1 MIFWIGILVGIAFV
15 ALAVKIGFYETWA
28 MLFNIVM
35 SIYLAVFITPL
46 IASIQGTER
55 IGYSSF
61 IGVAV
66 TAIVTFLILHGIS
79 FLFFTSQF
87 NVKVPKIFD
96 ILGAGF
102 LGFLAGFAVWSFA
115 SLLVL
120 ITPVSQQS
128 FIKEIGL
135 TRQKCQANIA
145 YVSWWCDK
153 VNGLVGSGDRKFS
166 SAKVIEK
173 MLNTA
178 EEKRKAKPSADP
190 NILVDPNQT
199 DES

>member
-1 MIFWIGILVGIAFV
+1 MVFWIGILVGISFV

-35 SIYLAVFITPL
+35 SMYLAVFITPL
-46 IASIQGTER
+46 IAGIQGAEKL
-55 IGYSSF
+55 GYSSF

-66 TAIVTFLILHGIS
+66 TAAVTFLILHGIS

-87 NVKVPKIFD
+87 SVKVPKIFD
-96 ILGAGF
+96 FLGAGV

-115 SLLVL
+115 SLLIL

-135 TRQKCQANIA
+135 TRQKCKANIA

-153 VNGLVGSGDRKFS
+153 VNGLVGSGDSKLS

-178 EEKRKAKPSADP
+178 EEKRKIKTPTA
-190 NILVDPNQT
+190 PNQIN
-199 DES
+199 ESSKQ